1 MVLDSSSDSHRSNRS
16 STCADSNSRLRQA
29 ASSAGAARTRSARFW
44 LQAAS
49 QRASKAEVPSLAVKE
64 DKRGSS
70 SNSSSRSGGVSAW
83 ISRVVHKGAK
93 RAAGKAANSHPKRS
107 RNMACS
113 RTVASAAEEAAV
125 ALGLQGVLA
134 RTRNARTKR
143 G

>member
-16 STCADSNSRLRQA
+16 SSRADSNSRLRQA

-64 DKRGSS
+64 DKRGS